1 MPKKTKSSYIIV
13 DKEKNFCHGA
23 FEHSEEGFLK
33 AEEYLKLLQKTQ
45 RRQKKAFK
53 IIEKWETYCS
63 EQELID

>member
-53 IIEKWETYCS
+53 IIEK
-63 EQELID
+63 